1 MTIKFSNEKCC
12 HGTKC
17 KKANVLVLYIST
29 LDSINVG
36 VVWGMVILIG
46 GVVIK
51 GYLCGLSL
59 KQFWKSWSLCYCITI
74 TTGH

>member
-1 MTIKFSNEKCC
+1 MQEGNCTSIIIIIVYQYSC
-12 HGTKC
+12 
-17 KKANVLVLYIST
+17 LYIHK

-51 GYLCGLSL
+51 GYRCGLSL